1 MLKFVLLLACAGH
14 ILCGITDC
22 LLTYSP
28 KGRLDF
34 HNLKDPDKMRE
45 MFADMPL
52 KSPMLS
58 MILGTFALMAAVF
71 GYLGLSNWMSGY
83 SQIYSVIMLVSSMV
97 FFIPILPHH
106 VFCGAVEWF
115 YIRLGRNDEARDAV
129 LDFQKKTAILGIVGY
144 VGLIAF
150 AVALF
155 IAIITGATPLP
166 RWACIF
172 NTLPIFL
179 LLSPTKLPAKG
190 NIAGMAMFLGLAL
203 II

>member
-1 MLKFVLLLACAGH
+1 MENLGSIILIAIIVAIFVFLK
-14 ILCGITDC
+14 
-22 LLTYSP
+22 
-28 KGRLDF
+28 
-34 HNLKDPDKMRE
+34 LKYTVSKTNYDPDKMRE

-52 KSPMLS
+52 KFPMLS
-58 MILGTFALMAAVF
+58 MILGAFALLAAVF
-71 GYLGLSNWMSGY
+71 GYLGLSNWMSQY
-83 SQIYSVIMLVSSMV
+83 SQIYSVIMFIASMV

-115 YIRLGRNDEARDAV
+115 YIRLGRTDEARDAV
-129 LDFQKKTAILGIVGY
+129 LDFQRKTMILGIVGY
-144 VGLIAF
+144 VGILIF

-155 IAIITGATPLP
+155 IAVITGTTPLP
-166 RWACIF
+166 RWACVF

>member
-34 HNLKDPDKMRE
+34 RNIKDPDKMRE

-52 KSPMLS
+52 TFPMRS
-58 MILGTFALMAAVF
+58 MLLGVFALLAMSF
-71 GYLGLSNWMSGY
+71 GYVGLTCWMGQY
-83 SQIYSVIMLVSSMV
+83 SQVYSIIMFVSTLV

-115 YIRLGRNDEARDAV
+115 YIRLGRTDEARDAV
-129 LDFQKKTAILGIVGY
+129 LDFQKKTTISGIVGY
-144 VGLIAF
+144 VGLLVF
-150 AVALF
+150 AAALF
-155 IAIITGATPLP
+155 IAVITGVTPLP

>member
-1 MLKFVLLLACAGH
+1 MLKFVLLLACTGH

-34 HNLKDPDKMRE
+34 HNLNDSDKMRQ
-45 MFADMPL
+45 MFVDMPL

-58 MILGTFALMAAVF
+58 MILGTFALLAAVF
-71 GYLGLSNWMSGY
+71 GYLGLSNWMSEY
-83 SQIYSVIMLVSSMV
+83 SQIYSVIMLISSMV

-115 YIRLGRNDEARDAV
+115 YIRLGRTDEARDAV
-129 LDFQKKTAILGIVGY
+129 LDFQKKTTILGVVGY
-144 VGLIAF
+144 IGLIVF

-155 IAIITGATPLP
+155 IAVITGATPLP

-190 NIAGMAMFLGLAL
+190 NIAGMTMFLGLAL